1 MAPGVLV
8 TGRGEENHMRKSIYS
23 AAMIAGL
30 SFSLFAQTDRI
41 PAGTEITVRTTDTI
55 DARHPSDSRI
65 YRGVVDQDVS
75 DASGRVLIPRGSDA
89 ELIMRDAEDDT
100 IVVDLEA
107 LQINGRYYT
116 VAASGEPINSSGQ
129 ERKEGVGANKRT
141 GKYVGG
147 GALIGG
153 IIGAIA
159 GGGKGAAIGAATGA
173 GAGAVGQTVTRGG
186 SVKLPSESLITFRLD
201 RSLAVS
207 DRDNGYSRDGRHYHR
222 RDRDD
227 ADRSRFRD
235 RDRFNDRDRDND
247 RNR

>member
-1 MAPGVLV
+1 
-8 TGRGEENHMRKSIYS
+8 MRNTIFS
-23 AAMIAGL
+23 AAMFAGL
-30 SFSLFAQTDRI
+30 SLSLFAQSDRV

-55 DARHPSDSRI
+55 DAKNPSDSRI
-65 YRGVVDQDVS
+65 YRGVVDQDVM
-75 DASGRVLIPRGSDA
+75 DRSGRVVVPRGSDA
-89 ELIMRDAEDDT
+89 ELIMRDVDKDT

-107 LQINGRYYT
+107 LQVNGRHYT
-116 VAASGEPINSSGQ
+116 VSAADEPINSSGQ
-129 ERKEGVGANKRT
+129 ESKEGVGANKRT

-147 GALIGG
+147 GAIIGG

-201 RSLAVS
+201 RALSVGS
-207 DRDNGYSRDGRHYHR
+207 DNGYSRDGRHYHR

-227 ADRSRFRD
+227 ADRHRSNDRFR
-235 RDRFNDRDRDND
+235 
-247 RNR
+247 